1 MIGLRTAAVTFDS
14 LLMSNAIRT
23 GVSGIDF
30 GLMDMVRNGPPH
42 MIASLYLL
50 IP

>member
-1 MIGLRTAAVTFDS
+1 MIDLRTAAVTFDS
-14 LLMSNAIRT
+14 LLTSTVIRS

-30 GLMDMVRNGPPH
+30 GLIDMVRNGLSH
-42 MIASLYLL
+42 MIASLYLM